1 MVRIKPAINEVV
13 DALEENIEK
22 MVDVGKDGIVGDIKD
37 DTHRLRE
44 KGLAQ
49 KLKQNMDETEFGF
62 WNADVTFEMLL
73 F

>member
-62 WNADVTFEMLL
+62 
-73 F
+73 